1 MAHSKRR
8 SFSDR
13 LRDLLEALKEALS
26 PRQPA
31 PVPIPVRDDWYLR
44 RR

>member
-1 MAHSKRR
+1 MAKDKGR

-13 LRDLLEALKEALS
+13 LREVLDTLKEALS

-31 PVPIPVRDDWYLR
+31 PIPIPVRDEPR